1 MPLKYQ
7 KNVIIILLK
16 GYNKAQMAIT
26 RKPKATTADNFIENG
41 GSAAINIEIDQ
52 PTEPP
57 LVAQR
62 GRPRKEKEVEVGVKL
77 RLPTSLL
84 EQIDDS
90 VESRKPLLS
99 RHQWLLEAIYAKL
112 DRG

>member
-1 MPLKYQ
+1 
-7 KNVIIILLK
+7 
-16 GYNKAQMAIT
+16 MAVT

-41 GSAAINIEIDQ
+41 GSAAIRLELDQ
-52 PTEPP
+52 PLARTPIS
-57 LVAQR
+57 VKK
-62 GRPRKEKEVEVGVKL
+62 GRPRKEKEEEVGVKL

-84 EQIDDS
+84 AQIDDS

-99 RHQWLLEAIYAKL
+99 RHQWILEAIHTKL

>member
-1 MPLKYQ
+1 MS
-7 KNVIIILLK
+7 
-16 GYNKAQMAIT
+16 AT
-26 RKPKATTADNFIENG
+26 RKPRATTTDNLIEND
-41 GSAAINIEIDQ
+41 GSPTIRIELDRSF
-52 PTEPP
+52 TETPIVVP
-57 LVAQR
+57 R
-62 GRPRKEKEVEVGVKL
+62 GRPRKKKEKEVGVKL

-99 RHQWLLEAIYAKL
+99 RHQWILEAIYAKL

>member
-1 MPLKYQ
+1 
-7 KNVIIILLK
+7 
-16 GYNKAQMAIT
+16 MAVT
-26 RKPKATTADNFIENG
+26 RKPRATTADNFIENG
-41 GSAAINIEIDQ
+41 GSAATSIELDQ
-52 PTEPP
+52 PITEMPIT
-57 LVAQR
+57 AQR
-62 GRPRKEKEVEVGVKL
+62 GRPHKEKEEEVGVKL

-99 RHQWLLEAIYAKL
+99 RHQWILEAIYAKL

>member
-1 MPLKYQ
+1 
-7 KNVIIILLK
+7 
-16 GYNKAQMAIT
+16 MAIT

-41 GSAAINIEIDQ
+41 GSAAINIEIDR
-52 PTEPP
+52 PITEPP
-57 LVAQR
+57 IAAQR